1 MDIVTGYR
9 GEAHITSDQD
19 RAGNQGAIGTGSYI
33 MNVGQQLITETISA
47 TEIRIRDGALCHQGC
62 IGVIA
67 AGAYDV
73 VEIANG
79 SQGMLR
85 KDLIVCRYTKD
96 AETNVESLELVAI
109 QGEPAA
115 SSPSVPSYNSGNIQ
129 AGDTPV
135 DMPLY
140 QVNIN
145 GISIDSITK
154 VASNVRTQAET
165 DTLVGNTSISGIGN
179 GTLTGAVSTLNSK
192 TTWHGFSSLTAYKN
206 TAANT
211 WESTGNSFTVP
222 NGHVFFVALVTGWSS
237 GQPTG
242 LGLNKGTTL
251 TGNTPAIAYEASV
264 VFQTPLIACD
274 SGTWY
279 VYSKRSTAGSA
290 TNNYYMAYIDFEI

>member
-1 MDIVTGYR
+1 MNIVTGYR

-19 RAGNQGAIGTGSYI
+19 RAANQGAIGTGSYI
-33 MNVGQQLITETISA
+33 MNVGQQMITETISA

-96 AETNVESLELVAI
+96 AETNVENLELVAI

-154 VASNVRTQAET
+154 VATNVRTQAEA
-165 DTLVGNTSISGIGN
+165 DTLLS
-179 GTLTGAVSTLNSK
+179 ALNSK
-192 TTWHGFSSLTAYKN
+192 LSPMYVIDTVQCLGDGTVGKHTYAVPSVSGYTPVGIVGY
-206 TAANT
+206 AASGGYEGSRGVYQLNLVGT
-211 WESTGNSFTVP
+211 EINIGWENA
-222 NGHVFFVALVTGWSS
+222 VASNR
-237 GQPTG
+237 
-242 LGLNKGTTL
+242 GLNVNVLYLHT
-251 TGNTPAIAYEASV
+251 
-264 VFQTPLIACD
+264 
-274 SGTWY
+274 
-279 VYSKRSTAGSA
+279 
-290 TNNYYMAYIDFEI
+290 